1 MEFLQANWFWILLGG
16 GALWFL
22 FRRGGMG
29 CGMGNAARMNLTHR
43 AMSGGRHPLRTLTMV
58 TAARSLR
65 CERRRPR
72 PLVRTGAVDQ
82 ANF

>member
-29 CGMGNAARMNLTHR
+29 CGMGEHGSHESRAPSDVQRATSAQNSHEGHRSEEAPAREAQTAPPRAHR
-43 AMSGGRHPLRTLTMV
+43 G
-58 TAARSLR
+58 
-65 CERRRPR
+65 C
-72 PLVRTGAVDQ
+72 
-82 ANF
+82 